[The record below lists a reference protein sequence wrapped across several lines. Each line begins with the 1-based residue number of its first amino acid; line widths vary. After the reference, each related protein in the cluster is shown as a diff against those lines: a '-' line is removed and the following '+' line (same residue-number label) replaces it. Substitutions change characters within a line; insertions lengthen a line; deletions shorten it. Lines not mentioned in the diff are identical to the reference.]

1 MIISGLTIENFGC
14 FVQPAEFKFSNG
26 INYIAGANGHGKST
40 ILKAFIWLSEGDAN
54 ANYVSAKAILQS
66 KQKGKVKTSVR
77 ATFYDGKSKSYEVER
92 SMETTLQGETP
103 NSHRSTLTVI
113 QRSENSGERE
123 QVTNPDSFLRNN
135 LLPDTLRKFMF
146 FEGEAELQVLENT
159 DSLTTLINRAN
170 HLSILNKASR
180 TASLFLKEA
189 SIRFEKEQSK
199 KSRDKT
205 KHSKLSSDISHQDRL
220 IQKYTDIIKEENKN
234 IKNLKN
240 QISKIEDFVEKGG
253 RLNELKKRQEKANSD
268 LAANRARIKDN
279 LIPELFENFW
289 ILEDFEADFQKF
301 TEKVTMLDKYKR
313 KEEASYLIEI
323 GKQRASAATLLEKL
337 SDSIPLDLHVPGKDV
352 LQELLDAEHCK
363 VCNREAKKGSDAYE
377 YMASRLKDI
386 LDVENITK
394 EDEIDYPD
402 RFEYDLAGQLIDLK
416 NKHKNLLL
424 KVRTIPQDKKDLL
437 DLNEVLND
445 KVDECKRTVDNIDR
459 EIDNLIG
466 TSASADTLSDAFMN
480 HSTLHAHIVTH
491 NSRKSDAEHSL
502 KTAITNKADLI
513 AQRDKLSTGNIDP
526 LIQTTFDTAKEV
538 VRILDL
544 TKSDEVYKV
553 IEQLES
559 RANEIFEHINV
570 ESFRGNLKLELSDDS
585 EEVDVQLI
593 DDDSATNLLDRV
605 NTSVQTSAHLSLLLS
620 IIEYIGTL
628 DQTYPVILDAPLS
641 SFDPRKAESFY
652 STLNRLVHGDWQVII
667 ASYEFLSNSDD
678 GSWNIS
684 PDLSDQ
690 SFATKHWIVQ
700 RDDVDPQ
707 RLNTVESVVRTIP

>member
-1 MIISGLTIENFGC
+1 MIISSLTIENFGC

-40 ILKAFIWLSEGDAN
+40 LLKAFIWLSEGNAN
-54 ANYVSAKAILQS
+54 ANYVSAKAISNSEQE
-66 KQKGKVKTSVR
+66 GKVITKVR
-77 ATFYDGKSKSYEVER
+77 ATFFDGKSRSYEAER
-92 SMETTLQGETP
+92 SMETTLQGRIP
-103 NSHRSTLTVI
+103 NPHRSTLTVI
-113 QRSENSGERE
+113 QRSESTGERE
-123 QVTNPDSFLRNN
+123 QVANPDSFLRNN

-170 HLSILNKASR
+170 HLSILNKATR

-189 SIRFEKEQSK
+189 SSKFEKEQSK

-205 KHSKLSSDISHQDRL
+205 KHTNLSNEISHQERL

-234 IKNLKN
+234 LKNLNN
-240 QISKIEDFVEKGG
+240 QVSKIEDFVEKGE
-253 RLNELKKRQEKANSD
+253 RLNELKKRQEKARSD

-289 ILEDFEADFQKF
+289 ILEDFEEDFEKF
-301 TEKVTMLDKYKR
+301 NEKVSNLDKYKR
-313 KEEASYLIEI
+313 KEEASYLIDI

-386 LDVENITK
+386 LDVENLTD
-394 EDEIDYPD
+394 EDELAYPD
-402 RFEYDLAGQLIDLK
+402 RFEYDLAGQFTDLK
-416 NKHKNLLL
+416 NKHKSLLMQIR
-424 KVRTIPQDKKDLL
+424 KIPQDKKDLV
-437 DLNEVLND
+437 DLNGMLND
-445 KVDECKRTVDNIDR
+445 KVDDCKRTVDKIER

-466 TSASADTLSDAFMN
+466 TSASAETLSDAFMN
-480 HSTLHAHIVTH
+480 HSTLHAHILTH
-491 NSRKSDAEHSL
+491 NSRKSDAEYSL
-502 KTAITNKADLI
+502 KKANANKADLI

-544 TKSDEVYKV
+544 TKSDEVHKV

-559 RANEIFEHINV
+559 RANEIFEHINI
-570 ESFRGNLKLELSDDS
+570 ESFRGNLKLDLSDDS

-593 DDDSATNLLDRV
+593 DNDNTANLLDRV

-628 DQTYPVILDAPLS
+628 DQTYPVVLDAPLS
-641 SFDPRKAESFY
+641 SFDPKKAESFY
-652 STLNRLVHGDWQVII
+652 STLNNLVHGDWQVII

-690 SFATKHWIVQ
+690 NFATKHWIVQ
-700 RDDVDPQ
+700 RDNVDPQ
-707 RLNTVESVVRTIP
+707 RLNTVESIVRTIQ